1 MNRVIINA
9 DDFGIHT
16 EVNQAVIEACGQGV
30 LTSTSLLANGPAFD
44 QAVDLARKCPKLGI
58 GIHLSLVGS
67 LPTVLSAKEVPT
79 LVQSDGL
86 LPESYTEVIKR
97 ACQGKLDYGQVY
109 RELDAQMEK
118 IMATG
123 LPIDH
128 LDSHQHLHVL
138 PQIWSIVQS
147 LMMKYG
153 IHRLRIPREAYSYKV
168 LSANPV
174 RIAGRDGLTYLS
186 RKAMT
191 SVRRLHFTTT
201 DFFWGMVDGGHMTE
215 SNLHYLIDRLP
226 FGTHEIMMHP
236 GRSTAVLSQS
246 FVWGYHWQ
254 DEFQAL
260 LSPEI
265 RRQLEA
271 KQIELITYGDLP

>member
-1 MNRVIINA
+1 MSRPGHRHPSQPGRFSA
-9 DDFGIHT
+9 DGP
-16 EVNQAVIEACGQGV
+16 VGQG
-30 LTSTSLLANGPAFD
+30 
-44 QAVDLARKCPKLGI
+44 
-58 GIHLSLVGS
+58 
-67 LPTVLSAKEVPT
+67 SAD
-79 LVQSDGL
+79 LVQPDGL
-86 LPESYTEVIKR
+86 LPESYTEVVKR

-138 PQIWSIVQS
+138 PQVWSIVQS

-186 RKAMT
+186 KKAMA

-246 FVWGYHWQ
+246 FSWGYHWQ

-260 LSPEI
+260 LSPAI
-265 RRQLEA
+265 RQQLEA

>member
-44 QAVDLARKCPKLGI
+44 QAVDLVRKCPKLGI

-109 RELDAQMEK
+109 REFDAQMERSWRR
-118 IMATG
+118 AFPSTTWTVTSTCTSCRRSG
-123 LPIDH
+123 PLS
-128 LDSHQHLHVL
+128 SH
-138 PQIWSIVQS
+138 
-147 LMMKYG
+147 
-153 IHRLRIPREAYSYKV
+153 
-168 LSANPV
+168 
-174 RIAGRDGLTYLS
+174 
-186 RKAMT
+186 
-191 SVRRLHFTTT
+191 
-201 DFFWGMVDGGHMTE
+201 
-215 SNLHYLIDRLP
+215 
-226 FGTHEIMMHP
+226 
-236 GRSTAVLSQS
+236 
-246 FVWGYHWQ
+246 
-254 DEFQAL
+254 
-260 LSPEI
+260 
-265 RRQLEA
+265 
-271 KQIELITYGDLP
+271 

>member
-16 EVNQAVIEACGQGV
+16 EVNQAVIEACDQGV

-44 QAVDLARKCPKLGI
+44 EAVDLARKCPGLGI

-67 LPTVLSAKEVPT
+67 LPTVLSAREVPT
-79 LVQSDGL
+79 LVQPDGL

-97 ACQGKLDYGQVY
+97 ACQEKLDYGQVY

-138 PQIWSIVQS
+138 PQVWSIVQS

-153 IHRLRIPREAYSYKV
+153 IHRLRIMDR
-168 LSANPV
+168 
-174 RIAGRDGLTYLS
+174 AGTLRFPMIMVNDADCKHLFDDRYGTGQSVWDGIM
-186 RKAMT
+186 R
-191 SVRRLHFTTT
+191 TT
-201 DFFWGMVDGGHMTE
+201 
-215 SNLHYLIDRLP
+215 NLIVAGKYVVV
-226 FGTHEIMMHP
+226 
-236 GRSTAVLSQS
+236 S
-246 FVWGYHWQ
+246 GY
-254 DEFQAL
+254 
-260 LSPEI
+260 
-265 RRQLEA
+265 
-271 KQIELITYGDLP
+271 G

>member
-16 EVNQAVIEACGQGV
+16 EVNQAVIEACEQGV

-44 QAVDLARKCPKLGI
+44 EAVDLARKCPGLGI

-67 LPTVLSAKEVPT
+67 LPTVLSAREVPT
-79 LVQSDGL
+79 LVQPDGL
-86 LPESYTEVIKR
+86 LPESYTEVVKR

-123 LPIDH
+123 
-128 LDSHQHLHVL
+128 
-138 PQIWSIVQS
+138 
-147 LMMKYG
+147 
-153 IHRLRIPREAYSYKV
+153 RLRIPREAYSYKV

-186 RKAMT
+186 KKAMA

-246 FVWGYHWQ
+246 FSWGYHWQ
-254 DEFQAL
+254 DEFQSL
-260 LSPEI
+260 LSPAI
-265 RRQLEA
+265 RQQLEA